1 MTTRGVVKLQKTT
14 NYPNRQP
21 PWPRVEDKGLLTGRI
36 FNLKRNHSFVTKC
49 KYWSR
54 LCSRWMLV
62 SERWRTVCYVS
73 CPHLRTLNQ
82 LPTLTHSQT
91 KACRKSHWQ
100 KNRKVFLNIFSLE
113 SIEKAFIPLKEH
125 FACRNRPRVILILLI
140 LLLIFHWFLRRALTC
155 IIAMTLCLMNCLT
168 DKVWTASTL
177 RPYSSHY
184 RHHHLPYGCNL

>member
-36 FNLKRNHSFVTKC
+36 FTLKRNHSFVTKC

-82 LPTLTHSQT
+82 LPTLTQSNKKQRL
-91 KACRKSHWQ
+91 AKS
-100 KNRKVFLNIFSLE
+100 
-113 SIEKAFIPLKEH
+113 
-125 FACRNRPRVILILLI
+125 
-140 LLLIFHWFLRRALTC
+140 
-155 IIAMTLCLMNCLT
+155 LT
-168 DKVWTASTL
+168 DRKIENLSLYIQPRKHWKGFYSLKRTFCMSQSPPCYIDSSDLAPDISLIPSPRAKV
-177 RPYSSHY
+177 Y
-184 RHHHLPYGCNL
+184 HHNNFVP